1 MIKLEHELYKA
12 REVAALLRLNTK
24 TLYGWIARGNVDVI
38 RTPGGGIRVTR
49 EELIRLL
56 DQEGIDTEDVAG
68 GEGVDK
74 HLPHE

>member
-1 MIKLEHELYKA
+1 MMQLEHELYKA

-24 TLYGWIARGNVDVI
+24 TLYGWIKRGRAFAI
-38 RTPGGGIRVTR
+38 RTPTGGIRIRR
-49 EELIRLL
+49 EEVLRLV
-56 DQEGIDTEDVAG
+56 DEYGDVAG

>member
-12 REVAALLRLNTK
+12 REVAELLRLNTK
-24 TLYGWIARGNVDVI
+24 TLYGWIARGEVAVI

-49 EELIRLL
+49 EELVRLL
-56 DQEGIDTEDVAG
+56 GRYGEVGEVAG

>member
-1 MIKLEHELYKA
+1 MIQLEHELYKA

-24 TLYGWIARGNVDVI
+24 SLYGWVAKGRVFAI
-38 RTPGGGIRVTR
+38 RTPTGGIRIPKAEV
-49 EELIRLL
+49 LRLL
-56 DQEGIDTEDVAG
+56 AEHEDVAG

>member
-24 TLYGWIARGNVDVI
+24 TLYGWIARGEVGVL

-49 EELIRLL
+49 DELVRLL
-56 DQEGIDTEDVAG
+56 TKYGLVGEVAG

>member
-1 MIKLEHELYKA
+1 MIQLEHELYKA

-24 TLYGWIARGNVDVI
+24 TVYGWVSRGTTLAI
-38 RTPGGGIRVTR
+38 RTPTGGIRIPRSEV
-49 EELIRLL
+49 LRLL
-56 DQEGIDTEDVAG
+56 AEHEDVAG